1 MLIVLSNAGPLIA
14 LAKLNRL
21 ELLEMLYLQVQI
33 PRAVYTEVVTQG
45 LRYGASDALLI
56 KAFWQDRGWPIIGVP
71 ANQLANY
78 TPAVILNRGETELLV
93 LAQSVQSPL
102 VLIDD
107 EIARSEARRL
117 QLRVHGTLGVL
128 VQAYQQGL
136 LSFPQVK
143 LLFQEI
149 GARTDIWIAAKLC
162 QQVLNSLPRKP

>member
-1 MLIVLSNAGPLIA
+1 
-14 LAKLNRL
+14 
-21 ELLEMLYLQVQI
+21 
-33 PRAVYTEVVTQG
+33 
-45 LRYGASDALLI
+45 
-56 KAFWQDRGWPIIGVP
+56 
-71 ANQLANY
+71 LANY
-78 TPAVILNRGETELLV
+78 TPSVILDRGETELLV
-93 LAQSVQSPL
+93 LAQSVQSLL
-102 VLIDD
+102 VLIAD

-162 QQVLNSLPRKP
+162 QLVLNSLPLLTSRMSILFTISF

>member
-1 MLIVLSNAGPLIA
+1 MSIVLSNAGPLIA

-21 ELLEMLYLQVQI
+21 ELLETLYLQVQV

-45 LRYGASDALLI
+45 LRYGAPDALLI
-56 KAFWQDRGWPIIGVP
+56 QAFWQDRGWPIIEVP
-71 ANQLANY
+71 TNQLANY
-78 TPAVILNRGETELLV
+78 TPSVILDRGETELLA
-93 LAQSVQSPL
+93 LAPTVEDPL

-128 VQAYQQGL
+128 VQAYRRGL

-162 QQVLNSLPRKP
+162 QQVFNSLLEKT

>member
-1 MLIVLSNAGPLIA
+1 MLVVLSNAGPLIT

-21 ELLEMLYLQVQI
+21 DLLETLYQQVQI

-45 LRYGASDALLI
+45 LRYGAPDALLI
-56 KAFWQDRGWPIIGVP
+56 KAFWQDHGWPIIEVP

-78 TPAVILNRGETELLV
+78 TPSVILDRGETELLT
-93 LAQSVQSPL
+93 LAQSVPNPL

-117 QLRVHGTLGVL
+117 QLRVHGTLGIL

-136 LSFPQVK
+136 LSLPQVK

-162 QQVLNSLPRKP
+162 QQVFNSLPKKI

>member
-1 MLIVLSNAGPLIA
+1 MLVVLSNAGPLIT

-21 ELLEMLYLQVQI
+21 DLLETLYQQVQI
-33 PRAVYTEVVTQG
+33 SRAVYTEVVTQG
-45 LRYGASDALLI
+45 LRYGAADASLI
-56 KAFWQDRGWPIIGVP
+56 KAFWQDHGWPIIEVP

-78 TPAVILNRGETELLV
+78 TPSVILDRGETELLT
-93 LAQSVQSPL
+93 LAQSVPNPL

-107 EIARSEARRL
+107 EIARSEAR
-117 QLRVHGTLGVL
+117 QLRVHGTLGIL

-136 LSFPQVK
+136 LSLPQVK

-162 QQVLNSLPRKP
+162 QQVLNSLPKKI